1 MRTFDE
7 LRMLAGD
14 LGLPE
19 GVQRVAL
26 RMEELQSDLAAGQRR
41 YSAGELG
48 CLQAALKTLG
58 EAIFEMDRVVRRSL
72 AERRPEKP
80 NVG

>member
-1 MRTFDE
+1 MRAFDD
-7 LRMLAGD
+7 LPMLAGD
-14 LGLPE
+14 LGHPE

-26 RMEELQSDLAAGQRR
+26 RMDELQSDLAAGHRR
-41 YSAGELG
+41 LSADELDQ
-48 CLQAALKTLG
+48 LYAALKTLG

-72 AERRPEKP
+72 AERRPEEP